1 MDRALTSLVVTSSNP
16 GEGKSTV
23 AANLAIVMA
32 QSGRSVVLVDADLRR
47 PVQHKYFDLNA
58 SPGLTDVL
66 IQPDASPWPF
76 VREVLPN
83 LYILTSGGRPPNPA
97 ELLGSQ
103 RMQQLTVE
111 LSAKTDLIIFDA
123 PPVLAV
129 TDACILGRL
138 ADGALLVFDVNTTTR
153 SAARHTVT
161 SLRQVGVN
169 LLGVVAN
176 RVSTSSHYFYSY
188 AKSHYYDMHENEQGG
203 QGTTAIS
210 PDGRVSEQPAAIP
223 VVGSESQSR

>member
-1 MDRALTSLVVTSSNP
+1 MDRALTSLVVTSPNP
-16 GEGKSTV
+16 TEGKSTIAV
-23 AANLAIVMA
+23 NLAIVMA
-32 QSGRSVVLVDADLRR
+32 QSGRSVVLVDSDIRR
-47 PVQHKYFDLNA
+47 PVQHKHFDLNA

-97 ELLGSQ
+97 ELLVSQ

-111 LSAKTDLIIFDA
+111 LLTKTDLIIFDA

-129 TDACILGRL
+129 TDACVLGRL
-138 ADGALLVFDVNTTTR
+138 ADGVLFVFDVNTTTR

-188 AKSHYYDMHENEQGG
+188 AKSHYYDMHENEEDVKKQPLF
-203 QGTTAIS
+203 S

-223 VVGSESQSR
+223 VVGSKSQSQ